1 MKKDADIMETG
12 VEGTLE
18 EQKQWFVMRDLK
30 RTNASLPAYLMLAE
44 EKYEVFTPLKWV
56 IQIKKGR
63 RIRKQVPFIQ
73 NLLFVH
79 GKKSE
84 IDIIVNKTPTL
95 QYRFQKGQAY
105 CQPMVVRDSDME
117 RFLRAVSSVE
127 NPHYYLPE
135 ELTPQMIGRTI
146 QIIGGP
152 LDGYQGTLLKRQ
164 GAKKKQLLVELPGF
178 FSAGIEVEAE
188 YVSLV

>member
-1 MKKDADIMETG
+1 METDG
-12 VEGTLE
+12 KEASE
-18 EQKQWFVMRDLK
+18 ERKQWFVMRDLK
-30 RTNASLPAYLMLAE
+30 RTNANLPAYLMLAE

-56 IQIKKGR
+56 IQVKKGR

-73 NLLFVH
+73 DILFVH
-79 GKKSE
+79 GERSE
-84 IDIIVNKTPTL
+84 IDKVVNKTPTL
-95 QYRFQKGQAY
+95 QYRFQKGQGY

-117 RFLRAVSSVE
+117 RFLQAVTSVE

-146 QIIGGP
+146 RIIGGP
-152 LDGYQGTLLKRQ
+152 LNGYEGTLLKRQ